1 MLFRV
6 NMFDNKRGVKKEE
19 DQISRRISIV
29 PHVNSYLK
37 KANSRCFKKNY
48 LAKIK
53 WRIYFDSFHLKF
65 LRIIL
70 IVQ

>member
-37 KANSRCFKKNY
+37 KANSRSFKK
-48 LAKIK
+48 
-53 WRIYFDSFHLKF
+53 
-65 LRIIL
+65 IIWQRL
-70 IVQ
+70 NEEFISILFT